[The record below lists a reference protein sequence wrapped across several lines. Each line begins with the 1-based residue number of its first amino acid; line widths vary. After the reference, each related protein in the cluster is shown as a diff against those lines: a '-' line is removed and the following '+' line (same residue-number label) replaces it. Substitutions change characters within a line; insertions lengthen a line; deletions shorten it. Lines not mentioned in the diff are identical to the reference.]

1 MRGDKDRHG
10 ILPWLCVHKP
20 TTATRRT
27 IGRSDLSHGTDVR
40 WRPRSRP
47 DILRS
52 GSTHSRGPAGRQR
65 PPIGSSRV
73 LGSLQTC
80 GVESPTR
87 WRNSLHS
94 DSLWRGANEQKWR
107 ATERSDARGPKSSI
121 VGILRRIRQ
130 HATSQDACREAYVT
144 T

>member
-1 MRGDKDRHG
+1 MRGDKDWHG
-10 ILPWLCVHKP
+10 ILSWLCIHKS
-20 TTATRRT
+20 TTAARRT
-27 IGRSDLSHGTDVR
+27 FGRSDLSHGTDVR
-40 WRPRSRP
+40 RRPRSRP

-52 GSTHSRGPAGRQR
+52 GSTHSGGSARRQR
-65 PPIGSSRV
+65 SSIGSSRV

-80 GVESPTR
+80 RVESSTR

-94 DSLWRGANEQKWR
+94 DSLWRGPNEQKWR
-107 ATERSDARGPKSSI
+107 TTERSDARGPKSSI
-121 VGILRRIRQ
+121 VGIFRRIRQ